1 MGATDMAL
9 RHAFAD
15 TNGDADRMVGR
26 DAGTAHAAGLIA
38 EVGRMSA
45 EFPVDLANHLPMVL
59 EAMARMGAS
68 PARMDAYA
76 AWYTAAN
83 AVPEQ
88 PPAVSALS
96 DADWRGA
103 LGRRERE
110 RDLRDYFADRVAAHG
125 VADTLAMA
133 MPVLDEGVAAS
144 ATHGLMRLAYALL
157 RRDDREVVSHHGD
170 REVAAA
176 LGYWA
181 TTWLP
186 MAETPADTHD
196 LADPV
201 ALLLEMR
208 RDPAFDDLRGGD
220 VLLWRWAETMRA
232 RPAYQALL
240 GRLDPV
246 HDPLPAMRSASLALY
261 AGTMSFEALHALTGC
276 HWLRIVGSHVPEP
289 NVLAI
294 RFWEVV
300 AAFYAKIGRPPL
312 PDEATLDALRAL
324 QVPSDDAIRA
334 AAVASDDEHDL
345 SLVFSALEEHAFTG
359 EPLYRVAAAR
369 RVGLI

>member
-15 TNGDADRMVGR
+15 ADDTTAL

-38 EVGRMSA
+38 KVGRMSA
-45 EFPVDLANHLPMVL
+45 EFPGDLANHLPMVL
-59 EAMARMGAS
+59 EAMALMGAS

-76 AWYTAAN
+76 AHYAAAN
-83 AVPEQ
+83 AVPAQ
-88 PPAVSALS
+88 PPSVAVLT
-96 DADWRGA
+96 DADWQDA
-103 LGRRERE
+103 LGDRARE
-110 RDLRDYFADRVAAHG
+110 RDFRDYFADRVAAHG

-133 MPVLDEGVAAS
+133 MPVLAEGVAAS

-181 TTWLP
+181 ATWLP

-201 ALLLEMR
+201 ALLVEMR
-208 RDPAFDDLRGGD
+208 GDPAFDALPGGD
-220 VLLWRWAETMRA
+220 MLLWRWAETMRA
-232 RPAYQALL
+232 RPGYQGLL
-240 GRLDPV
+240 GRLDPTR
-246 HDPLPAMRSASLALY
+246 DPLPAMRSASLALY

-276 HWLRIVGSHVPEP
+276 HWLRIVAPHVPEP

-312 PDEATLDALRAL
+312 PDAGALDALRAL
-324 QVPSDDAIRA
+324 DAPSDDAIRA

-345 SLVFSALEEHAFTG
+345 SLAFSALEEHAFTG
-359 EPLYRVAAAR
+359 DPLYRVVAAR